1 MILRTARYRGGHRAL
16 PAVTLSL
23 VIAATTFSTPSRAGD
38 KEACAGAAEQ
48 AQKFRSDKK
57 LLSARERLI
66 ACSRDVCPA
75 VIRKDCVKWL
85 PDVEAALPTIIVRVR
100 DAQNKDVINVKVSV
114 DGEPFAAVLDGT
126 AHPVD
131 PGPHTFRY
139 EAPGTD
145 AIEEQ
150 VLVSQGEKDRV
161 LKVLLAPAGSKPP
174 EPTHKPTVPDES
186 APPPATEGSK
196 PSALPWVIGAIGVAG
211 LVTFGIFETV
221 GQLGYAD
228 LKNGCGSTP
237 QKCAPSAVDPLRI
250 ELGVAFVG
258 LIVGVV
264 GVGTAAGILLFRSSP
279 AKAAAKHFDLVP
291 LAGGAYGGF
300 KTTF

>member
-1 MILRTARYRGGHRAL
+1 MPMISRTAL
-16 PAVTLSL
+16 PAITLSL
-23 VIAATTFSTPSRAGD
+23 VIAAMTFATPSRAGD

-48 AQKFRSDKK
+48 AQKFRTDKK

-66 ACSRDVCPA
+66 ACSRDACPA

-145 AIEEQ
+145 PIEEQ

-174 EPTHKPTVPDES
+174 ESTHKPPTPDES
-186 APPPATEGSK
+186 TQLLPVTEESK
-196 PSALPWVIGAIGVAG
+196 PSVLPWVIGGIGVAG

-228 LKNGCGSTP
+228 LKNGCGLLP

-279 AKAAAKHFDLVP
+279 AKAAAKHFDLMPV
-291 LAGGAYGGF
+291 AGGVYGGF